1 MPRLR
6 SRVRIEP
13 SHRSFPAPTFPPP
26 FTSKLGREFEANRR
40 AAYQV
45 INTSASLGRV
55 IVASPIGER
64 FYKHLAVLPSEAGI
78 GDALA
83 IDKVIASSDGL
94 IATNEVALDHY
105 PSNG

>member
-1 MPRLR
+1 M
-6 SRVRIEP
+6 RVRRES
-13 SHRSFPAPTFPPP
+13 SHRSFPAPIFLPLFKTKP
-26 FTSKLGREFEANRR
+26 GCEFEANRR

-45 INTSASLGRV
+45 INRSANLGRV
-55 IVASPIGER
+55 IVISSIGER
-64 FYKHLAVLPSEAGI
+64 IDEHLAVLPSEAGI